1 MNRIIRRG
9 ATAACLATGFAASV
23 FSTSALAEWTPAG
36 PIELM
41 IAFAAGGGADT
52 QARLRSSLLR
62 WQF

>member
-9 ATAACLATGFAASV
+9 AIAACLAASV

-36 PIELM
+36 PIKLM
-41 IAFAAGGGADT
+41 IALAASGGADT